1 MAAAVLLPAGLVTLV
16 AEGLLLAEADGVDA
30 VGRNPQRNHVLLH
43 GAGTA
48 IAEAQVVFRGAALV
62 AVAFDGYLE
71 ARIVFQEIR
80 GLGERGAGIGTKVGL
95 VVVEIGIADFFQEEF
110 VVRGPRWRR
119 RWRRCI
125 DRDARGGVGG
135 SAGAGGGNRVG
146 RRVGWRD
153 LGRALS
159 SDGADFGCDGEL
171 RRVGGIPAQGR

>member
-30 VGRNPQRNHVLLH
+30 VGRNAQRNHVLLH

-48 IAEAQVVFRGAALV
+48 IAEAQVVFRGAPLV

-80 GLGERGAGIGTKVGL
+80 GLRERGAGIGTKVGL
-95 VVVEIGIADFFQEEF
+95 VVVEIGITNFSHEEF
-110 VVRGPRWRR
+110 VVRRPRWWR

-125 DRDARGGVGG
+125 DRDACG
-135 SAGAGGGNRVG
+135 SAGGAAGTGGGNRG
-146 RRVGWRD
+146 RR
-153 LGRALS
+153 
-159 SDGADFGCDGEL
+159 
-171 RRVGGIPAQGR
+171 